1 MTRKRFLAIF
11 AAALFL
17 LVGGLPVLARGGSGS
32 GSGSGSGN
40 GGDDDGGNGSGRGGG
55 DKALVLRVNPAI
67 ATPGGTAVVVLRT
80 YAPRP
85 VRQGQMVVRVV
96 RRPRPAKAL
105 GLTLEDLTTP
115 VRPLTLLSAVVYSQ
129 RNDSTSQ
136 ANLTGQPD
144 SQNAMVKFASPSGT
158 VNASDGPLA
167 VLRFRVDPSVQ
178 PGQVF
183 DLSID
188 PASTGITDAS
198 GQPVTLEPRNATL
211 TIRAPSSQYLIEADG
226 DKAEPGEVTEL
237 SVNTYEPFLTSGGRI
252 TLVWDPQI
260 MGGTPT
266 VLMDPRYG
274 KASFTVI
281 ASKPGRLVV
290 DFRSPDTSYNSTPG
304 SIVSIGGLRILP
316 SASIGSTSPFRFDP
330 AGTYLLNR
338 GGKKIPIRMQNGTIE
353 IR

>member
-11 AAALFL
+11 AAAFFL
-17 LVGGLPVLARGGSGS
+17 LTGGLPVLARGGGGS
-32 GSGSGSGN
+32 GGGGGN
-40 GGDDDGGNGSGRGGG
+40 GGNDDGGGSGGGG
-55 DKALVLRVNPAI
+55 GNKGLVLRVNPAI
-67 ATPGGTAVVVLRT
+67 AAPGGTAVVVLRT

-96 RRPRPAKAL
+96 RRPRPQKAL
-105 GLTLEDLTTP
+105 GLTLEEITQP

-144 SQNAMVKFASPSGT
+144 SQSAMVKFASPSGT

-167 VLRFRVDPSVQ
+167 VFRFRVDPSVQ

-211 TIRAPSSQYLIEADG
+211 TIRAPSAPYLIEADG
-226 DKAEPGEVTEL
+226 DKAEPGELAEL

-260 MGGTPT
+260 AGGIPA

-274 KASFTVI
+274 KASFTVN
-281 ASKPGRLVV
+281 ASRPGRLVV
-290 DFRSPDTSYNSTPG
+290 DFKSPDTSYNSTPG
-304 SIVSIGGLRILP
+304 SIVSIAMRISP
-316 SASIGSTSPFRFDP
+316 SASIGATSPFRFDA

>member
-1 MTRKRFLAIF
+1 MTTTM
-11 AAALFL
+11 AAAATA
-17 LVGGLPVLARGGSGS
+17 GAAA
-32 GSGSGSGN
+32 
-40 GGDDDGGNGSGRGGG
+40 
-55 DKALVLRVNPAI
+55 DKALVLRVNDAI
-67 ATPGGTAVVVLRT
+67 AAPGGTAVVVLRT

-96 RRPRPAKAL
+96 RRPKPQKAL
-105 GLTLEDLTTP
+105 GLTLEEITQP

-167 VLRFRVDPSVQ
+167 VFRFRVDPSVQ

-188 PASTGITDAS
+188 PALTGITDAS

-211 TIRAPSSQYLIEADG
+211 TIRDRLPPRTSIEADG
-226 DKAEPGEVTEL
+226 DKAEPGEMAEL

-260 MGGTPT
+260 AGGTPT

-274 KASFTVI
+274 KASFTVN
-281 ASKPGRLVV
+281 AGKPGRLVV
-290 DFRSPDTSYNSTPG
+290 DFKSPDTSYNSTPG
-304 SIVSIGGLRILP
+304 SIVSIAMRISP
-316 SASIGSTSPFRFDP
+316 SASIGATSPFRFDP

-338 GGKKIPIRMQNGTIE
+338 RGKKIPIRMENGEIE
-353 IR
+353 VR

>member
-1 MTRKRFLAIF
+1 MTRKRFLSIL

-17 LVGGLPVLARGGSGS
+17 LIGGLPVLAARGSGS
-32 GSGSGSGN
+32 GSGSG
-40 GGDDDGGNGSGRGGG
+40 GGDDDDDGGTGRGGG

-67 ATPGGTAVVVLRT
+67 AVPGGTAVVVLRT

-85 VRQGQMVVRVV
+85 VRQGQIVVRVV
-96 RRPRPAKAL
+96 RRPKAQKAL
-105 GLTLEDLTTP
+105 GLTLEEITQP

-144 SQNAMVKFASPSGT
+144 SQSAMVKFASPSGT

-167 VLRFRVDPSVQ
+167 VFRFRVDPSVQ

-188 PASTGITDAS
+188 PASTGITDAG

-211 TIRAPSSQYLIEADG
+211 TIRAPSAPYLVEADG
-226 DKAEPGEVTEL
+226 DKAEPGEMAEL

-252 TLVWDPQI
+252 TLTWDPKI
-260 MGGTPT
+260 AGGTPT

-274 KASFTVI
+274 KVSFTVNT
-281 ASKPGRLVV
+281 SQPGRLVV
-290 DFRSPDTSYNSTPG
+290 DFKSPDTSYNSTPG
-304 SIVSIGGLRILP
+304 SIVSIAMRISP
-316 SASIGSTSPFRFDP
+316 SASIGATSPFRLDP

-338 GGKKIPIRMQNGTIE
+338 RGKKIPVRMQNGTIE

>member
-1 MTRKRFLAIF
+1 MTRKRFFAILAAF
-11 AAALFL
+11 FFL
-17 LVGGLPVLARGGSGS
+17 LTSGLPVLARGGSDDDDDDNG
-32 GSGSGSGN
+32 GN
-40 GGDDDGGNGSGRGGG
+40 GGGGGN
-55 DKALVLRVNPAI
+55 KALVLRVNDAI
-67 ATPGGTAVVVLRT
+67 AVPGGTAVVVLRT

-96 RRPRPAKAL
+96 RRPKPQKAL
-105 GLTLEDLTTP
+105 GLTLEEITQP

-144 SQNAMVKFASPSGT
+144 SQSAMVKFASPSGT

-167 VLRFRVDPSVQ
+167 VFRFRVDPSVQ

-211 TIRAPSSQYLIEADG
+211 TIRTPSAPYLIEADG
-226 DKAEPGEVTEL
+226 DKAEPGELTEL
-237 SVNTYEPFLTSGGRI
+237 SVNTYEPFLTSGGRV
-252 TLVWDPQI
+252 TLVWDPQVA
-260 MGGTPT
+260 GGTPT

-274 KASFTVI
+274 KASFTVN

-290 DFRSPDTSYNSTPG
+290 DFKSPDTSYNSTPG

-316 SASIGSTSPFRFDP
+316 SASIGATSPFRFDP

-338 GGKKIPIRMQNGTIE
+338 RGKKIPIRMENGEIE
-353 IR
+353 VR

>member
-1 MTRKRFLAIF
+1 MTRKRFLARFLAIL

-17 LVGGLPVLARGGSGS
+17 LTSGLPAFARRGSGS
-32 GSGSGSGN
+32 GGDD
-40 GGDDDGGNGSGRGGG
+40 DDDGGNSGGG
-55 DKALVLRVNPAI
+55 GNKALLLRVNDAI
-67 ATPGGTAVVVLRT
+67 AAPGGTAVVVLRT

-96 RRPRPAKAL
+96 RRPKPQKAL
-105 GLTLEDLTTP
+105 GLTLEEITQP
-115 VRPLTLLSAVVYSQ
+115 VRPLTLVSAVVYSQ

-144 SQNAMVKFASPSGT
+144 SQSAMVKFASPSGT

-167 VLRFRVDPSVQ
+167 VFRFRVDPSVQ

-188 PASTGITDAS
+188 PALTGITDAS
-198 GQPVTLEPRNATL
+198 GRPVTLEPRNATL
-211 TIRAPSSQYLIEADG
+211 TIRNPSTPYSIEADG
-226 DKAEPGEVTEL
+226 DKAEPGELTEL

-274 KASFTVI
+274 KASFTVN
-281 ASKPGRLVV
+281 AGKPGWLVV
-290 DFRSPDTSYNSTPG
+290 DFKSPDSSYNSTPG
-304 SIVSIGGLRILP
+304 SIVSIAMRISP
-316 SASIGSTSPFRFDP
+316 SASIGATSPFRFDP

-338 GGKKIPIRMQNGTIE
+338 RGKKIPIRMESGEIE
-353 IR
+353 VR